1 MSVVIAPSLLAADF
15 ARLADEIARV
25 ETAGADALHLDVMD
39 GHFVP
44 NLTIGPPVVA
54 AIKRVT
60 RLPLDVHLMIENP
73 DRYLDAFVSSGA
85 STLSIHVEAAPDA
98 SRTLDR
104 IRSLGVRAGLAIS
117 PDSPL
122 DSLAPLVDRLDHLL
136 VMSVYPGFTGQTFLP
151 QSVTRVAEARQLL
164 STNQR
169 ASIGVDGGVGVSN
182 ASALVRAGATWLV
195 AGAAIFHAPDCEA
208 AIHALRAAATPAS

>member
-1 MSVVIAPSLLAADF
+1 MSVVIAPSILAADF

-25 ETAGADALHLDVMD
+25 ETAGADALHVDVMD

-44 NLTIGPPVVA
+44 NITIGPPVVA

-85 STLSIHVEAAPDA
+85 TTLSIHVEAAPDA
-98 SRTLDR
+98 TRTLSR

-117 PDSPL
+117 PDTPL
-122 DSLAPLVDRLDHLL
+122 SSLAPLVDRLDHLL
-136 VMSVYPGFTGQTFLP
+136 VMSVYPGFTGQTFLA

-164 STNQR
+164 STNHN
-169 ASIGVDGGVGVSN
+169 ATIGVDGGVGVSN
-182 ASALVRAGATWLV
+182 ASALVRAGATLLV
-195 AGAAIFHAPDCEA
+195 AGAAIFHTPDSEA
-208 AIHALRAAATPAS
+208 ALHALRAAATQAS